1 MDLCPQEIDVSEA
14 VRVVA
19 INVIYVREGYQDEAL
34 VVLRDVAER
43 VSSRHAGMVRTRVY
57 RSLDGKT
64 VATQIEWSSKAQL
77 DAVFRDQEFVRRFN
91 RLREIGIWESHE
103 YEMTDDIRASGQVVD
118 RMERAHR

>member
-1 MDLCPQEIDVSEA
+1 MDRSPQEIDVSEA